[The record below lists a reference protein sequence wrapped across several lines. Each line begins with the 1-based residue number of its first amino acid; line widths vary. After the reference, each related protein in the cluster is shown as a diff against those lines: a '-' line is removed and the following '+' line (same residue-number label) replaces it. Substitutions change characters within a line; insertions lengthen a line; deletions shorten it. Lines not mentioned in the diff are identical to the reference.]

1 MNVWTHLIGFVVC
14 FVAFI
19 ILCCTEVGEEM
30 QDKAYDGV
38 RVVNEAIKSGQ
49 VFHDL
54 NWFEYQKNEFVAFMS
69 ELEYYVYQ
77 DAI

>member
-1 MNVWTHLIGFVVC
+1 
-14 FVAFI
+14 
-19 ILCCTEVGEEM
+19 M